1 MIIRPYISYRMPT
14 NLTQEQKTVQ
24 RQIATQQT
32 IRLMQL
38 VELPYASLEQEI
50 QKEVDENPAL
60 EAYHDDADDRMDV
73 QEEVDAAEYDENGD
87 PLDLSQNR
95 LSDDDIFKEDY
106 YRDDDLDDYPSERE
120 IENRI
125 QRINA
130 PELPETNDRVGV
142 YHASLQEQWQWQLG
156 EMNMTERQSVIAHYL
171 AGNLDDDGYFTMD
184 LQAVVN
190 ELLYMNNIYTTMEE
204 VEDVLKRFV
213 QELDPPGVGA
223 RSLQECLLIQLKRL
237 PQPAEEVRLAILI
250 LEKCFDQFA
259 KKHYDKIRQMLSIS
273 EEQLKIAL
281 AVIRKLD
288 PRPADSGSP
297 IEKTADVIRPDFTI
311 TANNGKLT
319 LTLNNQ
325 YVSKVRINKEFSNEY
340 RFLTKDASE
349 RKRAE
354 AEKFMREYVDKG
366 EQFIGILS
374 TREMI
379 LYNTMYAIMQ
389 HQKAYFLSGDDTDL
403 KPMILKTIAQEVN
416 LDVSTISRVSN
427 SKYVQTD
434 FGIIPLKHLFSEA
447 VNDEDVSSKEIKRIL
462 TDLIE
467 AEDKKSPLA
476 DEKLCDLL
484 KERGYNIAR
493 RTVAKYREQLEIP
506 VARLRKEI

>member
-1 MIIRPYISYRMPT
+1 MPT
-14 NLTQEQKTVQ
+14 KLSQEQKTVQ

-60 EAYHDDADDRMDV
+60 EAYLDDVDER
-73 QEEVDAAEYDENGD
+73 VDALEENPSPEYDENGD
-87 PLDLSQNR
+87 PLDLSQQQ
-95 LSDDDIFKEDY
+95 LSDEEIFKEDY
-106 YRDDDLDDYPSERE
+106 YRDDDLDDYPTERE

-125 QRINA
+125 RRLNA
-130 PELPETNDRVGV
+130 PEESGSADRMGV
-142 YHASLQEQWQWQLG
+142 FHNSMQEQWQLQLG
-156 EMNMTERQSVIAHYL
+156 EMNMTERELLIAQYL
-171 AGNLDDDGYFTMD
+171 TGNLDDDGYFTMD
-184 LQAVVN
+184 MQAVVN
-190 ELLYMNNIYTTMEE
+190 EMLYMNNLYTNVEE
-204 VEDVLKRFV
+204 VEEVLTCFV

-223 RSLQECLLIQLKRL
+223 RNLRECLLLQIRRL
-237 PQPAEEVRLAILI
+237 PHDDEDVKLAEIILD
-250 LEKCFDQFA
+250 KCFEQFA
-259 KKHYDKIRQMLSIS
+259 KKHYDKIQQMLSIS
-273 EEQLKIAL
+273 EEQLKRAL

-297 IEKTADVIRPDFTI
+297 LEKNADVIRPDFTI
-311 TANNGKLT
+311 TANNGKLS

-325 YVSKVRINKEFSNEY
+325 YVSKVRINKEFSNAY
-340 RFLTKDASE
+340 RFLTKEASE
-349 RKRAE
+349 KKRAE
-354 AEKFMREYVDKG
+354 AERFMREYVERG
-366 EQFIGILS
+366 EQFIGILT

-389 HQKAYFLSGDDTDL
+389 HQKAYFLSGDDADL

-416 LDVSTISRVSN
+416 LDVSTVSRVSN

-434 FGIIPLKHLFSEA
+434 FGVIPLKHLFSEA

-493 RTVAKYREQLEIP
+493 RTVAKYREQLDIP

>member
-1 MIIRPYISYRMPT
+1 MPT
-14 NLTQEQKTVQ
+14 KLSQEQKTVQ

-60 EAYHDDADDRMDV
+60 ESYIDDVDER
-73 QEEVDAAEYDENGD
+73 VDALEENPSPEYDENGD
-87 PLDLSQNR
+87 PLDLSQQQ
-95 LSDDDIFKEDY
+95 LSDEEIFKEDY
-106 YRDDDLDDYPSERE
+106 YRDDDLDDYPTERE

-125 QRINA
+125 RRLNA
-130 PELPETNDRVGV
+130 PEESGSADRMGV
-142 YHASLQEQWQWQLG
+142 FHNSMQEQWQLQLG
-156 EMNMTERQSVIAHYL
+156 EMNMTERELLIAQYL
-171 AGNLDDDGYFTMD
+171 TGNLDDDGYFTMD
-184 LQAVVN
+184 MQAVVN
-190 ELLYMNNIYTTMEE
+190 EMLYMNNLYTNVEE
-204 VEDVLKRFV
+204 VEEVLTCFV

-223 RSLQECLLIQLKRL
+223 RNLRECLLLQIRRL
-237 PQPAEEVRLAILI
+237 PHDDEDVKLAEIILD
-250 LEKCFDQFA
+250 KCFEQFA
-259 KKHYDKIRQMLSIS
+259 KKHYDKIQQMLSIS
-273 EEQLKIAL
+273 EEQLKRAL

-297 IEKTADVIRPDFTI
+297 LEKNADVIRPDFTI
-311 TANNGKLT
+311 TANNGKLS

-325 YVSKVRINKEFSNEY
+325 YVSKVRINKEFSNAY
-340 RFLTKDASE
+340 RFLTKEASE
-349 RKRAE
+349 KKRAE
-354 AEKFMREYVDKG
+354 AERFMREYVERG
-366 EQFIGILS
+366 EQFIGILT

-389 HQKAYFLSGDDTDL
+389 HQKAYFLSGDDADL

-416 LDVSTISRVSN
+416 LDVSTVSRVSN

-434 FGIIPLKHLFSEA
+434 FGVIPLKHLFSEA

-493 RTVAKYREQLEIP
+493 RTVAKYREQLDIP

>member
-1 MIIRPYISYRMPT
+1 MPT
-14 NLTQEQKTVQ
+14 KLSQEQKTVQ

-60 EAYHDDADDRMDV
+60 ESYIDDVDER
-73 QEEVDAAEYDENGD
+73 VDALEENPSPEYDENGD
-87 PLDLSQNR
+87 PLDLSQQQ
-95 LSDDDIFKEDY
+95 LSDEEIFKEDY
-106 YRDDDLDDYPSERE
+106 YRDDDLDDYPTERE

-125 QRINA
+125 RRLNA
-130 PELPETNDRVGV
+130 PEESGSADRMGV
-142 YHASLQEQWQWQLG
+142 FHNSMQEQWQLQLG
-156 EMNMTERQSVIAHYL
+156 EMNMTERELLIAQYL
-171 AGNLDDDGYFTMD
+171 TGNLDDDGYFTMD
-184 LQAVVN
+184 MQAVVN
-190 ELLYMNNIYTTMEE
+190 EMLYMNNLYTNVEE
-204 VEDVLKRFV
+204 VEEVLTRFV

-223 RSLQECLLIQLKRL
+223 RNLRECLLLQIRRL
-237 PQPAEEVRLAILI
+237 PHDDEDVKLAEIILD
-250 LEKCFDQFA
+250 KCFEQFA
-259 KKHYDKIRQMLSIS
+259 KKHYDKIQQMLSIS
-273 EEQLKIAL
+273 EEQLKRAL

-297 IEKTADVIRPDFTI
+297 LEKNADVIRPDFTI
-311 TANNGKLT
+311 TANNGKLS

-325 YVSKVRINKEFSNEY
+325 YVSKVRINKEFSNAY
-340 RFLTKDASE
+340 RFLTKEASE
-349 RKRAE
+349 KKRAE
-354 AEKFMREYVDKG
+354 AERFMREYVERG
-366 EQFIGILS
+366 EQFIGILT

-389 HQKAYFLSGDDTDL
+389 HQKAYFLSGDDADL
-403 KPMILKTIAQEVN
+403 KPMILKTIAQEVK
-416 LDVSTISRVSN
+416 LDVSTVSRVSN

-434 FGIIPLKHLFSEA
+434 FGVIPLKHLFSEA

-493 RTVAKYREQLEIP
+493 RTVAKYREQLDIP

>member
-1 MIIRPYISYRMPT
+1 MPT
-14 NLTQEQKTVQ
+14 KLSQEQKTVQ

-60 EAYHDDADDRMDV
+60 ESYIDDVDER
-73 QEEVDAAEYDENGD
+73 VDALEENPSPEYDENGD
-87 PLDLSQNR
+87 PLDLSQQQ
-95 LSDDDIFKEDY
+95 LSDEEIFKEDY
-106 YRDDDLDDYPSERE
+106 YRDDDLDDYPTERE

-125 QRINA
+125 RRLNA
-130 PELPETNDRVGV
+130 PEESGSADRMGV
-142 YHASLQEQWQWQLG
+142 FHNSMQEQWQLQLG
-156 EMNMTERQSVIAHYL
+156 EMNMTERELLIAQYL
-171 AGNLDDDGYFTMD
+171 TGNLDDDGYFTMD
-184 LQAVVN
+184 MQAVVN
-190 ELLYMNNIYTTMEE
+190 EMLYMNNLYTNVEE
-204 VEDVLKRFV
+204 VEEVLTRFV

-223 RSLQECLLIQLKRL
+223 RNLRECLLLQIRRL
-237 PQPAEEVRLAILI
+237 PHDDEDVKLAEIILD
-250 LEKCFDQFA
+250 KCFEQFA
-259 KKHYDKIRQMLSIS
+259 KKHYDKIQQMLSIS
-273 EEQLKIAL
+273 EEQLKRAL

-297 IEKTADVIRPDFTI
+297 LEKNADVIRPDFTI
-311 TANNGKLT
+311 TANNGKLS

-325 YVSKVRINKEFSNEY
+325 YVSKVRINKEFSNAY
-340 RFLTKDASE
+340 RFLTKEASE
-349 RKRAE
+349 KKRAE
-354 AEKFMREYVDKG
+354 AERFMREYVERG
-366 EQFIGILS
+366 EQFIGILT

-389 HQKAYFLSGDDTDL
+389 HQKAYFLSGDDADL

-416 LDVSTISRVSN
+416 LDVSTVSRVSN

-434 FGIIPLKHLFSEA
+434 FGVIPLKHLFSEA

-493 RTVAKYREQLEIP
+493 RTVAKYREQLDIP

>member
-1 MIIRPYISYRMPT
+1 MPT
-14 NLTQEQKTVQ
+14 KLSQQQKTVQ

-60 EAYHDDADDRMDV
+60 EAYLDDVDER
-73 QEEVDAAEYDENGD
+73 VDALEENPSPEYDENGD
-87 PLDLSQNR
+87 PLDLSQQQ
-95 LSDDDIFKEDY
+95 LSDEEIFKEDY
-106 YRDDDLDDYPSERE
+106 YRDDDLDDYPTERE

-125 QRINA
+125 RRLNA
-130 PELPETNDRVGV
+130 PEESGSADRMGV
-142 YHASLQEQWQWQLG
+142 FHNSMQEQWQLQLG
-156 EMNMTERQSVIAHYL
+156 EMNMTERELLIAQYL
-171 AGNLDDDGYFTMD
+171 TGNLDDDGYFTMD
-184 LQAVVN
+184 MQAVVN
-190 ELLYMNNIYTTMEE
+190 EMLYMNNLYTNVEE
-204 VEDVLKRFV
+204 VEEVLTRFV

-223 RSLQECLLIQLKRL
+223 RNLRECLLLQIRRL
-237 PQPAEEVRLAILI
+237 PHDDEDVKLAEIILD
-250 LEKCFDQFA
+250 KCFEQFA
-259 KKHYDKIRQMLSIS
+259 KKHYDKIQQMLSIS
-273 EEQLKIAL
+273 EEQLKRAL

-297 IEKTADVIRPDFTI
+297 LEKNADVIRPDFTI
-311 TANNGKLT
+311 TANNGKLS

-325 YVSKVRINKEFSNEY
+325 YVSKVRINKEFSNAY
-340 RFLTKDASE
+340 RFLTKEASE
-349 RKRAE
+349 KKRAE
-354 AEKFMREYVDKG
+354 AERFMREYVERG

-389 HQKAYFLSGDDTDL
+389 HQKAYFLSGDDADL

-416 LDVSTISRVSN
+416 LDVSTVSRVSN

-434 FGIIPLKHLFSEA
+434 FGVIPLKHLFSEA

-493 RTVAKYREQLEIP
+493 RTVAKYREQLDIP

>member
-1 MIIRPYISYRMPT
+1 MST
-14 NLTQEQKTVQ
+14 KLSQQQKTVQ

-60 EAYHDDADDRMDV
+60 EAYFDDVDER
-73 QEEVDAAEYDENGD
+73 VDALEENPSPEYDENGD
-87 PLDLSQNR
+87 PLDLSQQQ
-95 LSDDDIFKEDY
+95 LSEEEIFKEDY
-106 YRDDDLDDYPSERE
+106 YRDDDLDDYPTERE

-125 QRINA
+125 RRLNA
-130 PELPETNDRVGV
+130 PEETGSADRMGV
-142 YHASLQEQWQWQLG
+142 FHNSMQEQWQLQLG
-156 EMNMTERQSVIAHYL
+156 EMNMTERELLIAQYL
-171 AGNLDDDGYFTMD
+171 TGNLDDDGYFTMD
-184 LQAVVN
+184 MQAVVN
-190 ELLYMNNIYTTMEE
+190 EMLYMNNLYTSVEE
-204 VEDVLKRFV
+204 VEEVLNRFV

-223 RSLQECLLIQLKRL
+223 RNLRECLLLQIRRL
-237 PQPAEEVRLAILI
+237 PHDDEDVRLAEIILD
-250 LEKCFDQFA
+250 KCFEQFA
-259 KKHYDKIRQMLSIS
+259 KKHYDKIQQMLSIS
-273 EEQLKIAL
+273 EEQLKRAL

-297 IEKTADVIRPDFTI
+297 LEKNADVIRPDFTI
-311 TANNGKLT
+311 TVNNGKLS

-325 YVSKVRINKEFSNEY
+325 YVSKVRINKEFSNAY
-340 RFLTKDASE
+340 RFLTKEASE
-349 RKRAE
+349 KKRAE
-354 AEKFMREYVDKG
+354 AERFMREYVERG
-366 EQFIGILS
+366 EQFIGILT

-389 HQKAYFLSGDDTDL
+389 HQKAYFLSGDDADL

-416 LDVSTISRVSN
+416 LDVSTVSRVSN

-434 FGIIPLKHLFSEA
+434 FGVIPLKHLFSEA

-493 RTVAKYREQLEIP
+493 RTVAKYREQLDIP

>member
-1 MIIRPYISYRMPT
+1 MST
-14 NLTQEQKTVQ
+14 KLSQEQKTIQ

-50 QKEVDENPAL
+50 LKEVDENPAL
-60 EAYHDDADDRMDV
+60 EAYHEDDDERM
-73 QEEVDAAEYDENGD
+73 ESSEVSSSEYDENGD
-87 PLDLSQNR
+87 PLDLSQSR
-95 LSDDDIFKEDY
+95 LSDEDIFKEEY
-106 YRDDDLDDYPSERE
+106 YRDADLDDYPSERE
-120 IENRI
+120 LENRI

-130 PELPETNDRVGV
+130 PELPDMSDRVGV
-142 YHASLQEQWQWQLG
+142 FHYSLQEQWQLQLG
-156 EMNMTERQSVIAHYL
+156 EMNMTERQSTIAHYL
-171 AGNLDDDGYFTMD
+171 VGNLDDDGYFTMD
-184 LQAVVN
+184 LQAVVG
-190 ELLYMNNIYTTMEE
+190 ELLYLSNVYTSVEE
-204 VEDVLKRFV
+204 VEDVLRRFV

-223 RSLQECLLIQLKRL
+223 RNLRECLLIQLRR
-237 PQPAEEVRLAILI
+237 QYQDTEEVKTAIRI
-250 LEKCFDQFA
+250 LEKCFDSFV
-259 KKHYDKIRQMLSIS
+259 KKHYDKIQQTLGID
-273 EEQLKIAL
+273 EDQLKSAL

-288 PRPADSGSP
+288 PRPADPGSP
-297 IEKTADVIRPDFTI
+297 MEKTADIIRPDFII
-311 TANNGKLT
+311 TANNGELT

-340 RFLTKDASE
+340 RFLSKEASDK
-349 RKRAE
+349 KRAE

-389 HQKAYFLSGDDTDL
+389 HQKEYFLSGDDADL

-462 TDLIE
+462 KDLID
-467 AEDKKSPLA
+467 AEDKQAPLA
-476 DEKLCDLL
+476 DDKLCELL

-493 RTVAKYREQLEIP
+493 RTVAKYREQLDYP
-506 VARLRKEI
+506 VSRLRKEL